1 VTQNSEATKE
11 HNMPSSP
18 NRTRSK
24 VSRKPRPGCASLTD
38 DQVAIGWAVNKL
50 RMMEKEMKLLK
61 QVLNGVLP
69 DRDPTTSPPIYLIN
83 PKTGKKER
91 VG

>member
-1 VTQNSEATKE
+1 
-11 HNMPSSP
+11 MSSSTTR
-18 NRTRSK
+18 NRTRPNAA
-24 VSRKPRPGCASLTD
+24 RKSRPGGASLTD

-69 DRDPTTSPPIYLIN
+69 ERDPTEPAPPIYLIN
-83 PKTGKKER
+83 PRTGKKER